1 MAPVTEGE
9 TVPVSRAAPGRTKR
23 AEPHIR
29 FQPVAD
35 DLCQVGETLFF
46 PSSHVKPFISQIRE
60 KCKIKLTNRRGRP
73 IISSAERMVRRWF
86 TRPAAI
92 GGKGEISGAK
102 GSRGAFA
109 SGTQSVQG
117 HPPSGTAGVW
127 SEFYEGVQRAG
138 GHLFHRTDRR
148 LGAGPGGGLHDL
160 AGAQP
165 LCGFSG
171 GVRRGRGG
179 PGQPHAGRGRAGARP
194 RKCRGAPGGVG
205 ALWGP
210 AQSAALAALASRF
223 GPDGHPRPDAGTC
236 GALFEGPL
244 L

>member
-35 DLCQVGETLFF
+35 ALCQVGETLFF
-46 PSSHVKPFISQIRE
+46 PSSHVKPFISQIRK

-73 IISSAERMVRRWF
+73 IIRSAERMVRHWF
-86 TRPAAI
+86 MRPAAAI
-92 GGKGEISGAK
+92 CGKGEISGAK

-109 SGTQSVQG
+109 SGAQSVQG
-117 HPPSGTAGVW
+117 HPRSGTAGVW

-138 GHLFHRTDRR
+138 GHLFHWTDRR

-179 PGQPHAGRGRAGARP
+179 PGQPYAGRGERGARP
-194 RKCRGAPGGVG
+194 RKCRGAPGWCRCS
-205 ALWGP
+205 LGP
-210 AQSAALAALASRF
+210 CSICCFGCSRLPF
-223 GPDGHPRPDAGTC
+223 WP
-236 GALFEGPL
+236 
-244 L
+244 